1 MTLRLYNTLTR
12 SKEEFVPLDGHTV
25 KMYNCGPTVYTH
37 AHIGNFRTFIFDD
50 ILRRCLEYR
59 GWKVNQ
65 IMNITDVG
73 HMTTDDD
80 IEAGE
85 GEDKLQQQARLEKK
99 DPLQIAR
106 HYEKAFTEDFD
117 LLGLKRPTA
126 FPRATE
132 HIPDMIE
139 FVEKL
144 IDKGYA
150 YRVDDEVFFDLS
162 RFKDYGKLSGNTL
175 ENLRAGHRVA
185 VDERKRSPFDFYLW
199 KSDPGHLMKWES
211 PWGNH
216 GFPGWHLECSVMS
229 MKYLG
234 ETLDIHTGGED
245 NIFPHHEDEIA
256 QSEALTGKPFARFWL
271 HVRHLLVDGEKM
283 SKSKGNFHTV
293 RDLTEKGWRGN
304 EIRYA
309 LMQGHYRQNIN
320 FTLQN
325 LEDSRQA
332 IRRLSDFIASM
343 EEKGGPGTNGKTAEL
358 IQKAREEFEA
368 AIDDDI
374 NIAGALGA
382 TFNVVREVNRLGD
395 ELSRE
400 EGTEAAACIRTFDKV
415 FNVIPEEKAELEGE
429 VEQLIKER
437 EAARKAK
444 DFKRADEIRMELTR
458 RGIEL
463 EDTPQGTRWKK
474 V

>member
-1 MTLRLYNTLTR
+1 
-12 SKEEFVPLDGHTV
+12 
-25 KMYNCGPTVYTH
+25 
-37 AHIGNFRTFIFDD
+37 
-50 ILRRCLEYR
+50 
-59 GWKVNQ
+59 
-65 IMNITDVG
+65 
-73 HMTTDDD
+73 
-80 IEAGE
+80 
-85 GEDKLQQQARLEKK
+85 
-99 DPLQIAR
+99 
-106 HYEKAFTEDFD
+106 
-117 LLGLKRPTA
+117 
-126 FPRATE
+126 
-132 HIPDMIE
+132 
-139 FVEKL
+139 
-144 IDKGYA
+144 
-150 YRVDDEVFFDLS
+150 
-162 RFKDYGKLSGNTL
+162 
-175 ENLRAGHRVA
+175 
-185 VDERKRSPFDFYLW
+185 
-199 KSDPGHLMKWES
+199 
-211 PWGNH
+211 
-216 GFPGWHLECSVMS
+216 
-229 MKYLG
+229 YLG

-293 RDLTEKGWRGN
+293 RDLTAKGWRGN

-332 IRRLSDFIASM
+332 IRRLSDFVASM
-343 EEKGGPGTNGKTAEL
+343 EGKSGPGTNGKTAEL

-382 TFNVVREVNRLGD
+382 MFNVVREVNRLGD

-400 EGTEAAACIRTFDKV
+400 EGAKATACVRAFDEV
-415 FNVIPEEKAELEGE
+415 FNVIPEEKAELEQE

-444 DFKRADEIRMELTR
+444 DFRRADEIRVELTR

-463 EDTPQGTRWKK
+463 EDTSQGTRWKK